1 MLIQCPNCLIHYRVT
16 DNAITS
22 SNPVFRCTRCKHVF
36 SLGAAPETRPS
47 EELIPPPP
55 VTRPQEKEE
64 NQELS
69 FSFPPPE
76 EPGIP
81 EKTDEETV
89 LNLPAEEQPSLTFAE
104 EETGPSTIEKEGA
117 EEERVAEFF
126 PPEAEQEAVSF
137 PTPPAEET
145 FSTKPYLSLFS
156 LLMLIY
162 FLATV
167 FHASHAQGVEG
178 LLRKVPW
185 IGSSVFRNS
194 HLKRGVVLESLRPG
208 FYRIVG
214 NREVFVLAG
223 VAVNQNAV
231 GVREVRVEGVIY
243 DGAGKEIER
252 QTISIG
258 NPISARIIRDL
269 TAQEVSILQKLNPQK
284 SFEISPEQSR
294 EFAIVFLK
302 PDGKEITGFA
312 CRVSGAQGT
321 MS

>member
-81 EKTDEETV
+81 EKTDEETA

-117 EEERVAEFF
+117 
-126 PPEAEQEAVSF
+126 
-137 PTPPAEET
+137 ET

-223 VAVNQNAV
+223 VAVNQNAF
-231 GVREVRVEGVIY
+231 GVREVRVEGVVY
-243 DGAGKEIER
+243 DSAGKEIER

-302 PDGKEITGFA
+302 PGGKEIAGFA

>member
-55 VTRPQEKEE
+55 VTQPQEKEE

-81 EKTDEETV
+81 EKTDEETA

-117 EEERVAEFF
+117 
-126 PPEAEQEAVSF
+126 
-137 PTPPAEET
+137 ET

-167 FHASHAQGVEG
+167 FHASHAQGVES

-194 HLKRGVVLESLRPG
+194 HLKRGVILESLRPG

-231 GVREVRVEGVIY
+231 GVREVRVEGVVY
-243 DGAGKEIER
+243 DSAGKEIER

-302 PDGKEITGFA
+302 PGGKEITGFA